1 MRRVFTL
8 FLLFAL
14 ASFSAIAQT
23 TSKVSGIIKDEQ
35 GKGVQAATVSLL
47 KARDSSLVKVAL
59 TDKEGKYEF
68 LNIKE
73 GSYLLSATSVGYKK
87 RFSPSIQVAG
97 TDLDVPAMDIIQN
110 SKSLGSVTVSAQKPF
125 IETQLDKTI
134 VNVDASPTSAG
145 ATALE
150 ILEKSPGIMVSNDG
164 IISLR
169 GKSGVIVMLD
179 GKPTYLS
186 PADLANVLK
195 NMPASALDQI
205 EIMTN
210 PSAKY
215 DATGNAGIINIKTK
229 KGKAA
234 GFNGSFMVGATTSI
248 YKSEGNY
255 YFMPKSQNSF
265 NFNYKKNK
273 LNFFGNYNPNYFRGR
288 NTLTINNHLLRD
300 GVTTG
305 YTDVLTKFKFG
316 NSNHTLKLGLDWTA
330 NKKNTFGVVV
340 SGFIFNGHP
349 TPVTTSNVRN
359 ADGSLKQQLVSS
371 NDNDVSLKNF
381 TGNLNWKHTIDTSGQ
396 ELTADFDYVKY
407 NNLSE
412 LLLTTDIYDSH
423 LQYLRTTQLKG
434 TLPANINIYTFKS
447 DYVKPYKN
455 GRFEAGIKTSFVKN
469 DNLVDYYNSDGAKW
483 IIDYIRSNHFI
494 YTENVNAAYISANK
508 QIKKWT
514 VQVGLR
520 VENTN
525 SEGNQLTTNV
535 VFERHRTDLFPTAF
549 TSYTLNKNNQMTLS
563 FGRRI
568 TRPNYQDLNPFIFF
582 LDTLSYRQGNI
593 YLTPQ
598 YTHNIELSHA
608 FKGKMITTLNF
619 NQTDDVIAQIIKPV
633 EGTDSTIRKL
643 TPDNVASFRNI
654 GLSITTPFRF
664 AKWWNVNF
672 FTNIYNNHYKGKID
686 STDIDLEFTSFTA
699 NLTNTFNVAK
709 GFTAELSGFYRYKTI
724 EQLARMEPIYQL
736 SIGLQKQIIKGK
748 GTLRLNIRDPFAWQ
762 QFEGES
768 KYADVDSR
776 FLARPD
782 IRQVTASFT
791 YRFGQT
797 NQNNQPRRR
806 TSSSQEEQ
814 NRVGQGG
821 Q

>member
-87 RFSPSIQVAG
+87 RFSPSIQVVG

-288 NTLTINNHLLRD
+288 NTLIINNHLLRD

-316 NSNHTLKLGLDWTA
+316 NSNHTLKLGLD
-330 NKKNTFGVVV
+330 
-340 SGFIFNGHP
+340 
-349 TPVTTSNVRN
+349 
-359 ADGSLKQQLVSS
+359 
-371 NDNDVSLKNF
+371 
-381 TGNLNWKHTIDTSGQ
+381 
-396 ELTADFDYVKY
+396 
-407 NNLSE
+407 
-412 LLLTTDIYDSH
+412 
-423 LQYLRTTQLKG
+423 
-434 TLPANINIYTFKS
+434 
-447 DYVKPYKN
+447 
-455 GRFEAGIKTSFVKN
+455 
-469 DNLVDYYNSDGAKW
+469 
-483 IIDYIRSNHFI
+483 
-494 YTENVNAAYISANK
+494 
-508 QIKKWT
+508 
-514 VQVGLR
+514 
-520 VENTN
+520 
-525 SEGNQLTTNV
+525 
-535 VFERHRTDLFPTAF
+535 
-549 TSYTLNKNNQMTLS
+549 
-563 FGRRI
+563 
-568 TRPNYQDLNPFIFF
+568 
-582 LDTLSYRQGNI
+582 
-593 YLTPQ
+593 
-598 YTHNIELSHA
+598 
-608 FKGKMITTLNF
+608 
-619 NQTDDVIAQIIKPV
+619 
-633 EGTDSTIRKL
+633 
-643 TPDNVASFRNI
+643 
-654 GLSITTPFRF
+654 
-664 AKWWNVNF
+664 
-672 FTNIYNNHYKGKID
+672 
-686 STDIDLEFTSFTA
+686 
-699 NLTNTFNVAK
+699 
-709 GFTAELSGFYRYKTI
+709 
-724 EQLARMEPIYQL
+724 
-736 SIGLQKQIIKGK
+736 
-748 GTLRLNIRDPFAWQ
+748 
-762 QFEGES
+762 
-768 KYADVDSR
+768 
-776 FLARPD
+776 
-782 IRQVTASFT
+782 
-791 YRFGQT
+791 
-797 NQNNQPRRR
+797 
-806 TSSSQEEQ
+806 
-814 NRVGQGG
+814 
-821 Q
+821 